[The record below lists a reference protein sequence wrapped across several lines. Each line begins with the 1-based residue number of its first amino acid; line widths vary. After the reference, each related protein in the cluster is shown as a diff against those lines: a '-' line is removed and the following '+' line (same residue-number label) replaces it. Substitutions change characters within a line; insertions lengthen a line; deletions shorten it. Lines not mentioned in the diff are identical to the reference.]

1 MNFMSD
7 GDETESEYNMVDEG
21 AIAVMSM
28 DEIRNM
34 KNMQIEA
41 IMFRFYEIGL
51 VLQFSFPP
59 FFIRSFSTQPDPT
72 HS

>member
-34 KNMQIEA
+34 KNMQID
-41 IMFRFYEIGL
+41 YERKRNMIDSAAF
-51 VLQFSFPP
+51 VKRQAYDD
-59 FFIRSFSTQPDPT
+59 T
-72 HS
+72 